1 MKRSYFKRKPTTPMK
16 RTRLK
21 KVGKKTLH
29 KKAWDVF
36 SKWVRNRDKRCVCC
50 GSRNNLQA
58 GHFHH
63 GVLDFDEM
71 NINAQCARCN
81 KWLHGNLSQY
91 SVYLIN
97 KYGQEAFNQL
107 DARHWLAKKGEYR
120 TQEDYNKIIEKYQ
133 LSTLLD

>member
-1 MKRSYFKRKPTTPMK
+1 MKRSPLKRGTKQMK

-21 KVGKKTLH
+21 KRGAKTLH
-29 KKAWDVF
+29 EKAWDVF
-36 SKWVRNRDKRCVCC
+36 SKWIRNRDKQCVTC
-50 GSRNNLQA
+50 GSKPTLQA

-63 GVLDFDEM
+63 GVLDFDEI

-91 SVYLIN
+91 AVYLIN

-120 TQEDYNKIIEKYQ
+120 TQEDYQKLINR
-133 LSTLLD
+133 LS